1 MRGRVDTNAP
11 LPSFETRFNS
21 AHANDAA
28 REATARAQWRKE
40 MDRLQIQMQAMVES
54 IGLLEREV
62 VRTTEKLAQAQHEAE
77 AEGGVGRAA
86 STAADLE
93 LLLGQLED
101 KLMCT
106 EHELEGARRLWYFPT
121 PDGYKLRFSYQDNFL
136 GFKELLVEQLRG
148 TLRFSVTPGIAA
160 DGSEQP
166 PKVRLAWEG
175 SGEGIGK
182 EPGGLLRFLGEGVS
196 LYSRREMLGVALSP
210 NITLERMDV
219 SARFAANIPL
229 VYNHSRRA
237 WRLEEDFKIELLKF
251 NTEASAHGQPP
262 AAAGGGQPVQESMV
276 RAVMSGIVEAVT
288 RQLLVRKLG
297 PTLGEYLRRAR
308 HGAELVLELD
318 VRGIPVRTLHAPL
331 GEASG
336 GDDARVAAGL
346 LGLSAAQVRQL
357 CEVSASYLPHDKGLR
372 FTTLAELLRYFG
384 SASFLAQP
392 GASADDADADELE
405 RRRAMAAL
413 WHETLRALP
422 SAAQVAPPQMAALL
436 EHVSRLTRRPASV
449 VLRCRSL
456 RVGLEPRRVL
466 RAVHGAVT
474 ADLASRGHIYG
485 SANSLLDSVCDQAA
499 AVIGEVERS
508 LRQASTALRLV
519 LQGGRDGSVALTA
532 AHLFYRGQ
540 FNFSKLLSARNA
552 PAPYVVTSSVGRDG
566 GLQMRLSLKGAAGSM
581 TNLAAGEPQAAPLLE
596 ASVRDACA
604 ALLMG
609 SHELLRV
616 QLRQLPPNEPPPPPP
631 VLPPLPAQTSGGT
644 TTEPSVVPSHG
655 RGGTEG
661 ASGPNGGGTAAA
673 TAAATA
679 APPAPRKRMDV
690 YENQRRQNV
699 FRGFAAEDLLP
710 IERATWSDAS
720 GNVAYRSIEQVA
732 LPAGDGHVAAW
743 RWAEEPWRV
752 DLDWGGRSDDGWQYA
767 VNWGTGWLANP
778 NPLTTVRRRRWVR
791 TCEQLPTEE
800 GEALSPRA
808 ALSPSRAALSPS
820 RAAAAPAADATEP
833 GSKSRNGVASPAAGA
848 PSEAGVTPNGVDHDG
863 QGGGED
869 EAATAAL
876 GGLVSAAALLQ
887 VGTAEGVTVRLSA
900 GEATASGMLLPLVDH
915 LLAVLRGESPLGMQ
929 PWMTPIAF
937 AVERIRKHLLGEQLR
952 ADAALTLRA
961 DTEAKG
967 GLTVHLAG
975 PTALFKDS
983 DDETPQQFCFTF
995 RAEVNLF
1002 DFVEDVSD
1010 LVSALTTKVAAQTPF
1025 ASLEASGGR

>member
-21 AHANDAA
+21 AHANDAE
-28 REATARAQWRKE
+28 REAAARAQWRKD

-62 VRTTEKLAQAQHEAE
+62 VRTTEKLTQAQQEAE

-106 EHELEGARRLWYFPT
+106 EHELEGARRLWYFPR
-121 PDGYKLRFSYQDNFL
+121 PDGYKLRFSYHDNFL

-210 NITLERMDV
+210 NISLERMDV

-251 NTEASAHGQPP
+251 NTEASGQQP

-297 PTLGEYLRRAR
+297 PTLGEYLRQAR

-336 GDDARVAAGL
+336 GDDARVAASL
-346 LGLSAAQVRQL
+346 LHLSVAQVRQL
-357 CEVSASYLPHDKGLR
+357 CEVSSSYLPDERLR
-372 FTTLAELLRYFG
+372 FTTLAGLLRYFG

-392 GASADDADADELE
+392 PRATADDADADEVD
-405 RRRAMAAL
+405 RRQAL
-413 WHETLRALP
+413 ASLWQDALRSLP

-436 EHVSRLTRRPASV
+436 GQVSRLTRRPATV

-456 RVGLEPRRVL
+456 RAGLEPRRVL
-466 RAVHGAVT
+466 RAVHEAVT
-474 ADLASRGHIYG
+474 ADLASRGHIFG
-485 SANSLLDSVCDQAA
+485 SANTMLDSVRDQAA
-499 AVIGEVERS
+499 ALIGEVERS
-508 LRQASTALRLV
+508 LRQASTAIRFV
-519 LQGGRDGSVALTA
+519 LHGGRDGSVALTA

-552 PAPYVVTSSVGRDG
+552 PAPFVVTSSVGRDG
-566 GLQMRLSLKGAAGSM
+566 GLQMRLSLHSAV
-581 TNLAAGEPQAAPLLE
+581 GEPQAAPLVE
-596 ASVRDACA
+596 AAVHDACA

-609 SHELLRV
+609 QHELLRV

-631 VLPPLPAQTSGGT
+631 VLPPLPAQTGGAAM
-644 TTEPSVVPSHG
+644 EPSMARRHG
-655 RGGTEG
+655 HGGAEG
-661 ASGPNGGGTAAA
+661 ASAPSGGAAA
-673 TAAATA
+673 AAA
-679 APPAPRKRMDV
+679 APPAPPAQRKRMDV

-699 FRGFAAEDLLP
+699 FRGFSAEDLLP

-720 GNVAYRSIEQVA
+720 GNVAYRSIDQVA
-732 LPAGDGHVAAW
+732 LPAGDGHMAAW
-743 RWAEEPWRV
+743 RWIEPWRV
-752 DLDWGGRSDDGWQYA
+752 DLDWGGRTDDGWQYA

-800 GEALSPRA
+800 EALKSA
-808 ALSPSRAALSPS
+808 AAALSPS
-820 RAAAAPAADATEP
+820 RAAAAPAADPSEP
-833 GSKSRNGVASPAAGA
+833 GSASRNGVASQAAGA
-848 PSEAGVTPNGVDHDG
+848 ASGAGGARTAAERDG
-863 QGGGED
+863 QEGGED
-869 EAATAAL
+869 DEAAGAL
-876 GGLVSAAALLQ
+876 GNLVSAVALLQ

-900 GEATASGMLLPLVDH
+900 GEAKASAMLLPLVDH

-929 PWMTPIAF
+929 PWMAPIAF
-937 AVERIRKHLLGEQLR
+937 AVERTRKHLLGEQLR

-983 DDETPQQFCFTF
+983 EDDTTQNYCFTF

-1010 LVSALTTKVAAQTPF
+1010 LVSALTTKLAAQTPYV
-1025 ASLEASGGR
+1025 SIEASGGRS